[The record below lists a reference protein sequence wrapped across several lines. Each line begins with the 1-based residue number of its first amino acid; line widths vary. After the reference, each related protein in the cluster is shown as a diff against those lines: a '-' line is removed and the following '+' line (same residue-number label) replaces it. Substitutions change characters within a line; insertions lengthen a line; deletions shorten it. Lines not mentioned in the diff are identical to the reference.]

1 MKRARLTMDV
11 VISSTR
17 LELDT
22 GHRKVSSTR
31 PNLPFD
37 NLILRQRFLVLPR
50 DVVSLI
56 HETEPARCCR
66 RSSRGDEAFA
76 TIRVFTARKFCRKF
90 EV

>member
-1 MKRARLTMDV
+1 MERLWPDFIEFEVVRSWMKRARLTMDV

-17 LELDT
+17 PELDT

-31 PNLPFD
+31 RNLPFD

-56 HETEPARCCR
+56 HETEPARW
-66 RSSRGDEAFA
+66 
-76 TIRVFTARKFCRKF
+76 
-90 EV
+90 

>member
-1 MKRARLTMDV
+1 MERLWSDLIEFEVVRLWMKRARLTMDV
-11 VISSTR
+11 AISSTS

-22 GHRKVSSTR
+22 GHRKVSSAR

-56 HETEPARCCR
+56 HETEPVRW
-66 RSSRGDEAFA
+66 
-76 TIRVFTARKFCRKF
+76 
-90 EV
+90 